1 MPTWKK
7 RDSSS
12 PGKPATNVVCI
23 VLNDL
28 VLMVSCLNVGFFN
41 INTQLN

>member
-12 PGKPATNVVCI
+12 PGKSATNIVCI

-28 VLMVSCLNVGFFN
+28 VLIVSNVGFF
-41 INTQLN
+41 